1 MNLPLYW
8 AMIIAFG
15 VVMYVLLD
23 GFTLGIGL
31 MMPFFND
38 KEQDL
43 AMSVV
48 MPTWDGNQTW
58 LVLGAASLYGAFSK
72 AFSTLLPALYI
83 PLMIL
88 LLALLLRGISLEF
101 RMKDPLK
108 KRAWTQVFFIASV
121 IVTLVQGILLGY
133 YVQGF
138 VGSDNVSPL
147 GEFFL
152 SPFSLM
158 TGLSLLFGYA
168 LLGATRLIKKT
179 TGRMNQQMYRVS
191 QYLVWALAAM
201 MCLVSLWT
209 PYVHPEVKAIW
220 FNHNHWLYLMWLPIA
235 TFGLFVSA
243 LYYLRKRHNDN
254 LPFRL
259 IIGMFLCPYI
269 GFLIS
274 IYPYVIPYSMTIYQA
289 ASPHPALVFLSIG
302 GSIMVPILLVYTG
315 YAYHVFRGKV
325 DDALHY

>member
-72 AFSTLLPALYI
+72 AFSTILPDLYI
-83 PLMIL
+83 PLMIML
-88 LLALLLRGISLEF
+88 LGLLLRGISLEF
-101 RMKDPLK
+101 RMKDPVK
-108 KRAWTQVFFIASV
+108 KHVWTQVFFIASV
-121 IVTLVQGILLGY
+121 VVTLVQGILLGS

-138 VGSDNVSPL
+138 VGSGSTSPMA
-147 GEFFL
+147 GFL
-152 SPFSLM
+152 VSPFSMM

-179 TGRMNQQMYRVS
+179 SGRMNEQMYRVS
-191 QYLVWALAAM
+191 QYLVWVLAVM

-220 FNHNHWLYLMWLPIA
+220 FNHKHWVYLMWLPFV
-235 TFGLFVSA
+235 TFCLFVTA
-243 LYYLRKRHNDN
+243 LYCLHKKNNDN

-274 IYPYVIPYSMTIYQA
+274 IYPYVIPYTMTIYQA

-302 GSIMVPILLVYTG
+302 GSIMVPILLIYTG
-315 YAYHVFRGKV
+315 YAYYVFRGKV